1 MVAVI
6 VSVGDA
12 GALGIVANGGEWGG
26 KEQGEDSPGSGF
38 NLGIRAAKAD
48 KRVSKPGLGAF
59 FHTGIAGVGFA
70 FGINRGFDVVEGK
83 EGVIVQTI
91 GVVNAVHCEVDI
103 AGVGDGNGGVGDGL
117 EASEFLFLRLEICV
131 SRALGWEVGPALQED
146 SRRRCATVQTS
157 SRLRSEMTA
166 GYKGFTLPP
175 WAVMSWARRVRMRAE
190 LYCQE
195 VA

>member
-1 MVAVI
+1 MVAGI

-26 KEQGEDSPGSGF
+26 KEQGEDSLGSGF
-38 NLGIRAAKAD
+38 NLGIRATKAD

-70 FGINRGFDVVEGK
+70 FGVDRGFEIVEGK
-83 EGVIVQTI
+83 ERVIVQFI

-103 AGVGDGNGGVGDGL
+103 AGVGDGDGGVGDGL
-117 EASEFLFLRLEICV
+117 EEGEFLL
-131 SRALGWEVGPALQED
+131 EVGNQRSRTLRWKVEED
-146 SRRRCATVQTS
+146 SMRRCVAVQAS

-190 LYCQE
+190 LYCQK

>member
-1 MVAVI
+1 MVAGI

-12 GALGIVANGGEWGG
+12 GALDIVANGGKWGG

-48 KRVSKPGLGAF
+48 KRVSKPGLGTF
-59 FHTGIAGVGFA
+59 FHFGVD
-70 FGINRGFDVVEGK
+70 RGFEVVEGK
-83 EGVIVQTI
+83 EGVIVQAI

-103 AGVGDGNGGVGDGL
+103 AGVGDGDG
-117 EASEFLFLRLEICV
+117 
-131 SRALGWEVGPALQED
+131 ALGMDWKRASSFWRLKISGSRTLGWKVEAD
-146 SRRRCATVQTS
+146 SMRRCVVVQAS

-166 GYKGFTLPP
+166 GYNGFTLPP